1 VLISLLSL
9 FNAKIALYP
18 AVALFFLALAMLV
31 RKPWL
36 KIFFWVL
43 SPHFMFRLIFSE
55 GFFFMERSA
64 ALNSTQP
71 ICMYAVLNIFCI
83 LFFAL
88 WSFPFLLGFA
98 AVYFD
103 CDSDLLW
110 LKKWKLRTGLIIIAG
125 AFLSCTLILALIPS
139 YSNEWRQTVIIDQLL
154 DLNSGKGKVLLRS
167 SEYLRHLKVTIAG
180 KDTNISTW
188 DRELILKEFT
198 YDRTPWINVE
208 RTITTFIDSS
218 TTYDLLVKLHFKYR
232 PEDLI
237 ISYSAGGKNL
247 YDIAGEFISSRT
259 EHSVSMRWKS
269 LPDTVMMIPIHFR
282 VDKADSVTENI
293 EAKFLEMVEPVQIKK
308 ELCNISTQTTLHRME
323 VIHGADKK

>member
-36 KIFFWVL
+36 KIIFWVL

-55 GFFFMERSA
+55 GFFFMERSM
-64 ALNSTQP
+64 ALHSTQP
-71 ICMYAVLNIFCI
+71 IWMYAVLNILCI

-103 CDSDLLW
+103 CNSDLLW
-110 LKKWKLRTGLIIIAG
+110 LKKWKSRTGMIIIAG
-125 AFLSCTLILALIPS
+125 AFLSCTLILAIAPS
-139 YSNEWRQTVIIDQLL
+139 YSNEWRQTVIIDQSL
-154 DLNSGKGKVLLRS
+154 DLKSGKGKVLLRS
-167 SEYLRHLKVTIAG
+167 SEYLQHLKVTVAG

-198 YDRTPWINVE
+198 YDHTPWINVE
-208 RTITTFIDSS
+208 RTITTSTDSG

-232 PEDLI
+232 PEDLK
-237 ISYSAGGKNL
+237 ISYSAGKNLL
-247 YDIAGEFISSRT
+247 YDIASEFTTSRT
-259 EHSVSMRWKS
+259 EHSVSMHWKYLS
-269 LPDTVMMIPIHFR
+269 DTVMIIPIHFK
-282 VDKADSVTENI
+282 VDNADSITENI

-308 ELCNISTQTTLHRME
+308 EFCNISTQTTLHRTE
-323 VIHGADKK
+323 VIHAADKK